1 MVRSAPKWLAPSSE
15 TVIDKQRFNPVQ
27 QAESFESVYRQ
38 LEEVVRRLDD
48 GGLTLDESI
57 VLYEQGMTLAKS
69 CQSLLDQAELRITRL
84 QDEFATSLNDADGDE
99 GEAD

>member
-1 MVRSAPKWLAPSSE
+1 M
-15 TVIDKQRFNPVQ
+15 Q
-27 QAESFESVYRQ
+27 QAETFESVYRQ

-57 VLYEQGMTLAKS
+57 VLYEQGMTLAKT

-84 QDEFATSLNDADGDE
+84 QDDFASSLAGADEDE
-99 GEAD
+99 DEAD

>member
-1 MVRSAPKWLAPSSE
+1 M
-15 TVIDKQRFNPVQ
+15 Q

-57 VLYEQGMTLAKS
+57 ALYEQGMTLAKT

-84 QDEFATSLNDADGDE
+84 QDDFAASFAGTVDDDDE
-99 GEAD
+99 PE

>member
-1 MVRSAPKWLAPSSE
+1 
-15 TVIDKQRFNPVQ
+15 VQ

-57 VLYEQGMTLAKS
+57 VLYEQGMSLAKM

-84 QDEFATSLNDADGDE
+84 QEEFAASLADADDDE
-99 GEAD
+99 VEAD